1 MSIVIDWP
9 PQYTTQSFIYLIGIK
24 TQRTLV
30 KFNYFNSL
38 IKMAVLPP
46 DPVFS
51 LRSPEMGAVN
61 SLCFHESERLL
72 AGTFKGKVFLWDLQ
86 VSDNTTVQ

>member
-1 MSIVIDWP
+1 
-9 PQYTTQSFIYLIGIK
+9 
-24 TQRTLV
+24 
-30 KFNYFNSL
+30 
-38 IKMAVLPP
+38 MAVLPP

-86 VSDNTTVQ
+86 VSDNRTGQ